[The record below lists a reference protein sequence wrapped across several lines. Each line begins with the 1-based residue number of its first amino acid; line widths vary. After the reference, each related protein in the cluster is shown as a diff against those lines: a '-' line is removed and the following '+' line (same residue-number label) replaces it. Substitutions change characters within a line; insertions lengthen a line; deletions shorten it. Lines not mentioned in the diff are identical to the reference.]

1 MIPDPDNAA
10 LFAILRR
17 MVAPLTIDH
26 MLIVCF
32 SPENSAVIV
41 EVESREDAPER
52 DVKAELMKVITGTT
66 RADIEL

>member
-1 MIPDPDNAA
+1 MIPDPDNSA

-17 MVAPLTIDH
+17 MVSPLTIDH
-26 MLIVCF
+26 LIIVCF
-32 SPENSAVIV
+32 SPHNSAVIV
-41 EVESREDAPER
+41 EVESDPEAPER